1 MANYEPNKVSDAGV
15 GNSFAGFCCAGSSHF
30 EHGGFDVVLE
40 KHRMPELE
48 AALRALYGPKLI
60 EQLSAS
66 KYGIKECNPYIA
78 SI

>member
-15 GNSFAGFCCAGSSHF
+15 GNSFAGFCCPGSYHF

-48 AALRALYGPKLI
+48 AALRAKLI

-66 KYGIKECNPYIA
+66 EYGIKECNPYIA